1 MTQPEPTSDDAQTSS
16 SPRSNTGSQQTKAMP
31 PGTAKPISREEIER
45 LKRSGDQD
53 EVSQQEIDAATG
65 QTDDTLPQNMT
76 DMPDAGAQDHPARG
90 EEEDLGISPA
100 DMTNAGD

>member
-1 MTQPEPTSDDAQTSS
+1 MTQPEPTTDEAQPN
-16 SPRSNTGSQQTKAMP
+16 SPPANAGSQQAKAMP

-76 DMPDAGAQDHPARG
+76 DMPDAGAQDHPVRG

-100 DMTNAGD
+100 DMTNAGG